1 MPAALEELGL
11 EPPLKT
17 LVVVGGAERMSA
29 DEMTRARPVI
39 EALGDLA
46 KRVGAVVVD
55 GGTDEG
61 VMRLLGQARARG
73 RSFPLIGVVVAS
85 LAAKPPGVAAWGD
98 WLEPVPPIPPGRP
111 RISHVRARQ
120 VGQSSCRLECVESA
134 SVRQWRSEVTSMYAV
149 VDPATGETVKEY
161 PTISDHELRD
171 AIARAD
177 RSHREWS
184 KVATVADRASLVR
197 RVGELHSE
205 RRKDLA
211 ELIVAEMGKP
221 VGQARG
227 EVDFCASIYE
237 FYAENAEALMAD
249 EPIELLEGEGSA
261 VVRRSSLGVLLG
273 IMPWNFPY
281 YQVARFAGPN
291 LIIGNT
297 VLLKHAPQ
305 CPQSAEAIAQMFA
318 DAGFPDGAYVNIY
331 ATNEQIEWV
340 IADPRIR
347 GVSVTGSER
356 AGAAVA
362 EIAGRNLKKVV
373 LELGGSD
380 PFIVLGTDDLDKTV
394 EDAVAARI
402 DNAGQSCN
410 AAKRM
415 IVVDE
420 LYQPFMEKFTA
431 ALTAVKQGDPHE
443 RGTELGPLSSQVAA
457 DRLEDQVRRAV
468 EQGATVVAGG
478 KRNGNYF
485 EPTVLTDI
493 TPANDVYREELFG
506 PVAQVYRVQSEEEA
520 VTLANDTPFGLGSY
534 LVTNDPEQAERVAD
548 QIDAGMVYVNI
559 VGADGAELPF
569 GGTKRSGFGRELGRY
584 GADEFVNKKL
594 IRIG

>member
-1 MPAALEELGL
+1 M
-11 EPPLKT
+11 
-17 LVVVGGAERMSA
+17 
-29 DEMTRARPVI
+29 
-39 EALGDLA
+39 
-46 KRVGAVVVD
+46 
-55 GGTDEG
+55 
-61 VMRLLGQARARG
+61 
-73 RSFPLIGVVVAS
+73 
-85 LAAKPPGVAAWGD
+85 
-98 WLEPVPPIPPGRP
+98 
-111 RISHVRARQ
+111 
-120 VGQSSCRLECVESA
+120 
-134 SVRQWRSEVTSMYAV
+134 SMYAV

-161 PTISDHELRD
+161 PTITDDELRD

-177 RSHREWS
+177 QAHQEWS
-184 KVATVADRASLVR
+184 KNSSVADRAALVR
-197 RVGELHSE
+197 RVGELHTE
-205 RRKDLA
+205 RRKELA
-211 ELIVAEMGKP
+211 DIIVSEMGKP

-237 FYAENAEALMAD
+237 FYADNAEKIMAD
-249 EPIELLEGEGSA
+249 EPIELMGGEGSA

-297 VLLKHAPQ
+297 ILLKHAPQ
-305 CPQSAEAIAQMFA
+305 CPQSAEAMQQMFD

-331 ATNEQIEWV
+331 ATNDQIEWV
-340 IADPRIR
+340 IADPRVR

-380 PFIVLGTDDLDKTV
+380 PFIVLGTDNLDETV
-394 EDAVAARI
+394 EAAVEARL

-410 AAKRM
+410 APKRM
-415 IVVDE
+415 IVIDE
-420 LYQPFMEKFTA
+420 LYEPFLEKFTA
-431 ALTAVKQGDPHE
+431 ALTAAKQGDPRE
-443 RGTELGPLSSQVAA
+443 RGIDVGPLSSETAT
-457 DRLEDQVRRAV
+457 DRLEDQVRRGV
-468 EQGATVVAGG
+468 KQGATVVAGG

-493 TPANDVYREELFG
+493 TPENDIYREELFG

-520 VTLANDTPFGLGSY
+520 VKLANDTPFGLGSY
-534 LVTNDPEQAERVAD
+534 LMTTDPEQAERVAD

-559 VGADGAELPF
+559 VGADSAELPF
-569 GGTKRSGFGRELGRY
+569 GGTKRSGFGRELGHY

>member
-1 MPAALEELGL
+1 
-11 EPPLKT
+11 
-17 LVVVGGAERMSA
+17 
-29 DEMTRARPVI
+29 
-39 EALGDLA
+39 
-46 KRVGAVVVD
+46 
-55 GGTDEG
+55 
-61 VMRLLGQARARG
+61 
-73 RSFPLIGVVVAS
+73 
-85 LAAKPPGVAAWGD
+85 
-98 WLEPVPPIPPGRP
+98 
-111 RISHVRARQ
+111 
-120 VGQSSCRLECVESA
+120 
-134 SVRQWRSEVTSMYAV
+134 VTSIYAV
-149 VDPATGETVKEY
+149 VDPASGETLKEY
-161 PTISDHELRD
+161 PTISDGDLRD
-171 AIARAD
+171 AIDRAD
-177 RSHREWS
+177 RAHREWS
-184 KVATVADRASLVR
+184 KATTVAERAALVR
-197 RVGELHSE
+197 RVGELHTE
-205 RRKDLA
+205 RRKELA
-211 ELIVAEMGKP
+211 DIIVSEMGKP

-227 EVDFCASIYE
+227 EVDFSASIYE
-237 FYAENAEALMAD
+237 FYAENAESLMAD
-249 EPIELLEGEGSA
+249 EPIGLSDGEGSA
-261 VVRRSSLGVLLG
+261 VIRRSSLGALLG

-297 VLLKHAPQ
+297 ILLKHAPQ
-305 CPQSAEAIAQMFA
+305 CPQSAEAMAQIYA
-318 DAGFPDGAYVNIY
+318 DAGFPAGAYENIY

-340 IADPRIR
+340 IADPRVR

-362 EIAGRNLKKVV
+362 AIAGRNLKKVV

-415 IVVDE
+415 IVIDE
-420 LYQPFMEKFTA
+420 LYEPFLEKFTA
-431 ALTAVKQGDPHE
+431 ALTAVKQGDPRE
-443 RGTELGPLSSQVAA
+443 RGIECGPLSSEVAA
-457 DRLEDQVRRAV
+457 DRLEEQVKRAV
-468 EQGATVVAGG
+468 AQGATVVAGG

-493 TPANDVYREELFG
+493 TPENDIYREELFG
-506 PVAQVYRVQSEEEA
+506 PVAQVYRVQSEDEA
-520 VTLANDTPFGLGSY
+520 IALANDTPFGLGSY
-534 LVTNDPEQAERVAD
+534 LMTNDPEQAERVAD
-548 QIDAGMVYVNI
+548 KIDAGMVYVNI

>member
-1 MPAALEELGL
+1 
-11 EPPLKT
+11 
-17 LVVVGGAERMSA
+17 
-29 DEMTRARPVI
+29 
-39 EALGDLA
+39 
-46 KRVGAVVVD
+46 
-55 GGTDEG
+55 
-61 VMRLLGQARARG
+61 
-73 RSFPLIGVVVAS
+73 
-85 LAAKPPGVAAWGD
+85 
-98 WLEPVPPIPPGRP
+98 
-111 RISHVRARQ
+111 
-120 VGQSSCRLECVESA
+120 
-134 SVRQWRSEVTSMYAV
+134 MYAV
-149 VDPATGETVKEY
+149 VDPATGETIKEY
-161 PTISDHELRD
+161 PTITDDALLG
-171 AIARAD
+171 AIASAD
-177 RSHREWS
+177 QAHREW
-184 KVATVADRASLVR
+184 AQATTVANRASLVR

-205 RRKDLA
+205 RRKELA
-211 ELIVAEMGKP
+211 EIIVAEMGKP

-237 FYAENAEALMAD
+237 FYADNAEALMAD
-249 EPIELLEGEGSA
+249 EPIELLGGDGSA

-297 VLLKHAPQ
+297 ILLKHAPQ
-305 CPQSAEAIAQMFA
+305 CPQSAEAIEQMFA
-318 DAGFPDGAYVNIY
+318 DAGFPDGAYLNIY

-340 IADPRIR
+340 LADSRVR

-373 LELGGSD
+373 LEMGGSD
-380 PFIVLGTDDLDKTV
+380 PFLVLGTDDLDETV
-394 EDAVAARI
+394 QEAVAARI

-415 IVVDE
+415 IVIDE
-420 LYQPFMEKFTA
+420 LYEQFLVKFTA

-457 DRLEDQVRRAV
+457 ERLEDQVRRAV

-478 KRNGNYF
+478 KRDGNYF

-493 TPANDVYREELFG
+493 TPENDIYREELFG
-506 PVAQVYRVQSEEEA
+506 PVAQVYRVRSEEEA
-520 VTLANDTPFGLGSY
+520 VALANDTPFGLGSY
-534 LVTNDPEQAERVAD
+534 VMTDDPEQAQRVAD
-548 QIDAGMVYVNI
+548 AIDAGMVYVNI
-559 VGADGAELPF
+559 VGADSAELPF

-594 IRIG
+594 IRVG